1 MLWKPLECFFTTIMV
16 NLSPLQICVHVHIA
30 GNLHYKVNIKKK
42 KEKKRKRKNYCT
54 STNH

>member
-1 MLWKPLECFFTTIMV
+1 MLWKSLECFFTTIMV